1 MVAAGQPWVQWSWV
15 TSHGHL
21 IRSDLWEHLQL
32 SLLAVGFGLLIT
44 FLLAALARAWHP
56 LEGPLLALTGTLY
69 AVPSLALLALLV
81 PFTGFTTLTAEIA
94 LVSYTLLILL
104 RNLLAGLDA
113 VPTDVREAA
122 VGMGFGRWKIFTRV
136 ELPLAV
142 PALFAGIRVAMVTT
156 IGLVTVT
163 SLIGE
168 GGLGELL
175 LDGFNRT
182 FRTEEVVAS
191 ALVVALALFTDL
203 ALVGAERLLTPWSQR
218 TE

>member
-1 MVAAGQPWVQWSWV
+1 MVPASQPWIRWSWV
-15 TSHGHL
+15 NSHLHL
-21 IRSDLWEHLQL
+21 LRSDLWEHLQL
-32 SLLAVGFGLLIT
+32 TLLAVGFGLLIT
-44 FLLAALARAWHP
+44 FVLAALARAWRP
-56 LEGPLLALTGTLY
+56 LEGALLALTGTLY
-69 AVPSLALLALLV
+69 AVPTLALLALLV

-113 VPTDVREAA
+113 VPGDVRDAA
-122 VGMGFGRWKIFTRV
+122 LGMGFSRWRTFTRV
-136 ELPLAV
+136 ELPLAL

-182 FRTEEVVAS
+182 FRTEEVVA
-191 ALVVALALFTDL
+191 ATLVVALALATDL
-203 ALVGAERLLTPWSQR
+203 VLVAAERLLTPWTRR
-218 TE
+218 TA